1 MHGVNNVWLCIMYN
15 KAHVYIQFSSVQS
28 LSHVWLFVTPWT
40 VAHQP
45 CPSPTPGAWS
55 NSCPSNWRCYPTI
68 SSSVVPF
75 SHLQSF
81 PASGSFA
88 MSQIF
93 TSGGQSTI
101 LERFY
106 VHRNIGLLVQ
116 KFSIYS
122 HSLTY
127 IASPIVNIFPPET
140 YICYN

>member
-1 MHGVNNVWLCIMYN
+1 MFKNINFIV
-15 KAHVYIQFSSVQS
+15 FSSVQL
-28 LSHVWLFVTPWT
+28 LSYVRLFVNPRTEAWKL
-40 VAHQP
+40 P
-45 CPSPTPGAWS
+45 CPSPTPEAYS
-55 NSCPSNWRCYPTI
+55 NSCPLSRWCHPII